1 MSILT
6 EKEREDVYRYWLKS
20 TTLTD
25 EDGLIQITERA
36 VLERLAGMELPEP
49 NYFQQQIFDKTK
61 PYYTADQLHQ
71 AYAQGAASQL
81 SAEPVGYTNKSWIDS
96 SNKPALSEEF
106 NVPVYTLKEAK

>member
-6 EKEREDVYRYWLKS
+6 EKEREDVYKYWLKS

-36 VLERLAGMELPEP
+36 VLERLAGMELPKSP
-49 NYFQQQIFDKTK
+49 LATK
-61 PYYTADQLHQ
+61 QCNITYVCTCADDATTCPQPTVDLYTADQLHQ

-81 SAEPVGYTNKSWIDS
+81 CK
-96 SNKPALSEEF
+96 K
-106 NVPVYTLKEAK
+106 